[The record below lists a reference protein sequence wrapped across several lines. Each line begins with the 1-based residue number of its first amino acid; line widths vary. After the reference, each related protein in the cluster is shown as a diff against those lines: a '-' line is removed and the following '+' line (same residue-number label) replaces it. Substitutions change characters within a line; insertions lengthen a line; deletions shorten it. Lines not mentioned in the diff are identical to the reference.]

1 MNLNRQLLMFVG
13 LVTTNNFE
21 EFKYL
26 YTHLTRRK
34 SVKEAYLVKLF
45 TGDNYISEKTREY
58 QRENA
63 RKQRQKLKERNP
75 NYFSDYNKT
84 HKKSLVDKKSN

>member
-34 SVKEAYLVKLF
+34 SVKE
-45 TGDNYISEKTREY
+45 SER
-58 QRENA
+58 
-63 RKQRQKLKERNP
+63 
-75 NYFSDYNKT
+75 
-84 HKKSLVDKKSN
+84 